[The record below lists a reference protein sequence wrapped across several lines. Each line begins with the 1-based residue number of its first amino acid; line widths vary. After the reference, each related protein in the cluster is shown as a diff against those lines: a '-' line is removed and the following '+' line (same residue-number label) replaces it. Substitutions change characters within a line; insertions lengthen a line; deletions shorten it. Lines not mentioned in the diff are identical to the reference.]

1 MLFGANIGLFF
12 GVVLPPIIY
21 ALIIYLTSPH
31 KSINLNRGLYFVAGG
46 MFSVLLLPFIQ
57 VLFPGWGHLVFD
69 PFQLHFFAVAP
80 REELIKYMSF
90 FFLTRSIKLNNVH
103 PVSVMFYYGMIGLGF
118 AMVENLQYLANYGK
132 EVLLIRTFTS
142 TIAHMLFGMFTGY
155 WIAMGKIN
163 SGKFGNRSVFGLL
176 MSKYGEMKKLIYS
189 GIGILSAIIYHG
201 LWNYSLS
208 SSGQAAYSIMILML
222 VMGLVVAK
230 FASDDLTTKYRRK
243 LRNV

>member
-1 MLFGANIGLFF
+1 M

-31 KSINLNRGLYFVAGG
+31 KSINIVDGLHYVGIGAFSVI
-46 MFSVLLLPFIQ
+46 MLSFLSVLLPDWSTDFI
-57 VLFPGWGHLVFD
+57 LLNT
-69 PFQLHFFAVAP
+69 FQNFFMVVAP
-80 REELIKYMSF
+80 KEELIKYLSF
-90 FFLTRSIKLNNVH
+90 LILFTAKKKKDVH
-103 PVSVMFYYGMIGLGF
+103 PLSIMFYMGMVGLGF
-118 AMVENLQYLANYGK
+118 AMVENLQYLSAYGT
-132 EVLLIRTFTS
+132 EVLKTRTFTS
-142 TIAHMLFGMFTGY
+142 TIAHMLFGMFAGY

-163 SGKFGNRSVFGLL
+163 SGKFGTRSVFGLL

-201 LWNYSLS
+201 LWNYNLS

>member
-1 MLFGANIGLFF
+1 
-12 GVVLPPIIY
+12 
-21 ALIIYLTSPH
+21 
-31 KSINLNRGLYFVAGG
+31 
-46 MFSVLLLPFIQ
+46 
-57 VLFPGWGHLVFD
+57 
-69 PFQLHFFAVAP
+69 
-80 REELIKYMSF
+80 
-90 FFLTRSIKLNNVH
+90 
-103 PVSVMFYYGMIGLGF
+103 
-118 AMVENLQYLANYGK
+118 
-132 EVLLIRTFTS
+132 
-142 TIAHMLFGMFTGY
+142 MLFGMFTGY